1 MVRDTKEVVI
11 GDCHVTVR
19 ELTVGEV
26 RAWLNHIKQLESD
39 LIGDALFEDISL
51 GELCQMTDANL
62 AELDTFTPSEL
73 REVAAVAKE
82 LNPDFFGM
90 RARLTA
96 AALRAPAS
104 SNGQSAP

>member
-1 MVRDTKEVVI
+1 MIRETKTVVI
-11 GDCHVTVR
+11 GDRRVTVR

-26 RAWLNHIKQLESD
+26 RVWLNQLGSEPSE

-51 GELCQMTDANL
+51 GELYQMTDVSL
-62 AELDTFTPSEL
+62 SDLDNFTPSEL
-73 REVAAVAKE
+73 REVVTIAKE

-96 AALRAPAS
+96 AVLRTPAP
-104 SNGQSAP
+104 SNEQSAP